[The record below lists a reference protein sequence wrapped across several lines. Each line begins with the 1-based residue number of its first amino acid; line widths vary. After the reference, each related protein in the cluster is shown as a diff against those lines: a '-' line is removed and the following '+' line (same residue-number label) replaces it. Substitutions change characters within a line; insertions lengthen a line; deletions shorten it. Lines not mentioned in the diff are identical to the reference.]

1 MDVRKVREWPRALAS
16 GVALVV
22 LATLSSVQVISAAEA
37 RKTFED
43 RFAEQDIRDAA
54 QDIDRMHRIL
64 GAEFQRLA
72 SGAGGSESD
81 EVAPY
86 LHESSGK
93 PMDLGDVRI
102 ALSTRYI
109 ERERRQ
115 MVAAIALYKAEMAED
130 CGDPSPDANQLL
142 DAGVR
147 ARVLAA
153 LQCHQRQLDRLQSGL
168 HKILADY
175 EANVVQLKLPPFM
188 QDKMLSEAR
197 AYTLKQDS
205 DLASSYA
212 HPRQV
217 WQANVDFL
225 TYLDEHA
232 SHAHYANNHMI
243 LFEDP
248 AEAKAMQDLLTRLK
262 AVSQ

>member
-1 MDVRKVREWPRALAS
+1 MDVRKVREWLRALVP

-22 LATLSSVQVISAAEA
+22 LATLSSVQVTSAAEA

-64 GAEFQRLA
+64 GAELQRLA

-81 EVAPY
+81 EVLPY
-86 LHESSGK
+86 LQESSGK
-93 PMDLGDVRI
+93 AMDLGDVRI

-109 ERERRQ
+109 EMQRRQ
-115 MVAAIALYKAEMAED
+115 MVAAIALFKAEMAEN
-130 CGDPSPDANQLL
+130 CGDPNPGANQLL
-142 DAGVR
+142 DAAVR
-147 ARVLAA
+147 AKMLAA
-153 LQCHQRQLDRLQSGL
+153 LKCHQHKLDRIQSGL
-168 HKILADY
+168 HKILQGYA
-175 EANVVQLKLPPFM
+175 ANMIQLKLPPFT
-188 QDKMLSEAR
+188 QEKMMAEAH
-197 AYTLKQDS
+197 AYALKQDA
-205 DLASSYA
+205 DLASNYA

-232 SHAHYANNHMI
+232 AHAHYANNQI
-243 LFEDP
+243 LFDDP
-248 AEAKAMQDLLTRLK
+248 AETQATQDLLTRLK

>member
-1 MDVRKVREWPRALAS
+1 MDVRKVREWPRSLVF
-16 GVALVV
+16 GVVLVV
-22 LATLSSVQVISAAEA
+22 LLALSSVRLISAAET

-54 QDIDRMHRIL
+54 QDVERMHRIL
-64 GAEFQRLA
+64 GAELQRLS

-81 EVAPY
+81 EVPPY
-86 LHESSGK
+86 LHESSGR

-115 MVAAIALYKAEMAED
+115 MVAAIALFKAEMAED
-130 CGDPSPDANQLL
+130 CGNPSPGANQLL
-142 DAGVR
+142 DAAVR
-147 ARVLAA
+147 TKVLTA
-153 LQCHQRQLDRLQSGL
+153 LKCHQRQLDRLQSGL
-168 HKILADY
+168 HKILQDY
-175 EANVVQLKLPPFM
+175 EANLLKLKLPSFT
-188 QDKMLSEAR
+188 QERMLAEAR

-205 DLASSYA
+205 DLASQYA
-212 HPRQV
+212 HPRQL
-217 WQANVDFL
+217 WQANIDFF

-232 SHAHYANNHMI
+232 SLAHYANNQI
-243 LFEDP
+243 LFDDP
-248 AEAKAMQDLLTRLK
+248 AEAKATQDLLTRLK